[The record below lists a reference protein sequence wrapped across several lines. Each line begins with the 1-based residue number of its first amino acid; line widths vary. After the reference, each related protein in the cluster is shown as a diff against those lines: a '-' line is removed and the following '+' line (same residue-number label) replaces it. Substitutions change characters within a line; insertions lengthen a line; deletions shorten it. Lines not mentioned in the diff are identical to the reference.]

1 MRMRVDFP
9 RGALGGHG
17 SGVIERFAEE
27 AVAVL
32 LETGPGQGEK
42 CLLGAARAILPQW
55 RAELTDEERGVLGM
69 EPGDACEAYCR
80 VRIPQDDPGAA
91 GFDFSRFIVVCPRT
105 GLALEKEGEGQPLVP
120 FRSAAGR

>member
-9 RGALGGHG
+9 RGALGG
-17 SGVIERFAEE
+17 
-27 AVAVL
+27 
-32 LETGPGQGEK
+32 Q
-42 CLLGAARAILPQW
+42 
-55 RAELTDEERGVLGM
+55 ERGVLGM
-69 EPGDACEAYCR
+69 KPGDACEAYCR

-91 GFDFSRFIVVCPRT
+91 GFDFSRLIVVCPRT